1 MAKSGWEDT
10 HPDFALTR
18 VLTRVM
24 RINISNFI
32 KAMCGSEF
40 QRSSL
45 EKDTLSVG
53 DKLLGRVLEIKNS
66 GKALIDFGR
75 FRALART
82 QFPVREGDVIDV
94 KVLEK
99 GIPIK
104 LGLNNPAQ
112 EVSQQAKKMLSLS
125 QFPSENI
132 LEKVQL
138 ETKKVLD
145 HTNGILKGRAVPIY
159 VKDILTRIATHFGP
173 MHIGKNSPNLGS
185 QLKSY
190 IENSGIFFE
199 KKIENVII
207 KSFDTNGKTSQ
218 KELSESPEIRNIIRK
233 DLKPNILMLKDFL
246 DRNGLILKILGTKN
260 LEAIRSTVEK
270 LLAEIVTQQGDTTVK
285 HDRLESAHTLTY
297 ALPLEKSNQRAKL
310 KVYYSKK
317 NKGKSDEGFKVSLLL
332 EMDKI
337 GRIRTDFFLMDK
349 DLNITFFVSDRMI
362 KEYVDDHSGK
372 IVGSLRNHFER
383 LTLNVMISVNEIEE
397 FEMKDPGEMSTGIVD
412 LRV

>member
-1 MAKSGWEDT
+1 MK
-10 HPDFALTR
+10 
-18 VLTRVM
+18 
-24 RINISNFI
+24 INISNLI
-32 KAMCGSEF
+32 RATCSSEL

-45 EKDTLSVG
+45 EKDTLKVG
-53 DKLLGRVLEIKNS
+53 DNLLGRVLEIKNS

-112 EVSQQAKKMLSLS
+112 EISQQAKKMLSLI

-132 LEKVQL
+132 LEKLQS

-145 HTNGILKGRAVPIY
+145 QTNGIFKGRAIPVY
-159 VKDILTRIATHFGP
+159 VIDILTRISTHFGP
-173 MHIGKNSPNLGS
+173 MNIGKNSPILVS

-207 KSFDTNGKTSQ
+207 KSFETNEKTSP
-218 KELSESPEIRNIIRK
+218 KELRESPGIRDIIRK
-233 DLKPNILMLKDFL
+233 DLKPNILILKDFL
-246 DRNGLILKILGTKN
+246 DRNGLMLKILGTKN
-260 LEAIRSTVEK
+260 LESIRSTVER
-270 LLAEIVTQQGDTTVK
+270 LLAEMGTQQGDTTVR

-310 KVYYSKK
+310 KVFYSKK
-317 NKGKSDEGFKVSLLL
+317 NKGKSEEGFKVSLLL
-332 EMDKI
+332 AMDKI
-337 GRIRTDFFLMDK
+337 GQIRTDFFLMDK
-349 DLNITFFVSDRMI
+349 DLNITFFVNDRKI
-362 KEYVDDHSGK
+362 KEYLDDHSEK
-372 IVGSLRNHFER
+372 IMGSLRNHFKR
-383 LTLNVMISVNEIEE
+383 LTLNVNISENEIEE
-397 FEMKDPGEMSTGIVD
+397 FEMKDPGVMSAGIVD

>member
-1 MAKSGWEDT
+1 MK
-10 HPDFALTR
+10 
-18 VLTRVM
+18 
-24 RINISNFI
+24 INISNLI
-32 KAMCGSEF
+32 KAMCRSEF

-45 EKDTLSVG
+45 EKDTLRVG
-53 DKLLGRVLEIKNS
+53 DNLLGRVLEIKNG

-99 GIPIK
+99 GTPIK
-104 LGLNNPAQ
+104 LGLNTPAQ
-112 EVSQQAKKMLSLS
+112 EISEQAKKMLNLI

-132 LEKVQL
+132 LGKLQS

-145 HTNGILKGRAVPIY
+145 HTNGIFKGKTVPTY
-159 VKDILTRIATHFGP
+159 VKDILARISVHFGP
-173 MHIGKNSPNLGS
+173 MNISKNSSKLGS

-207 KSFDTNGKTSQ
+207 KAFETNEKTSP
-218 KELSESPEIRNIIRK
+218 KELRESPEIRDIIRK
-233 DLKPNILMLKDFL
+233 DLKANILILKDFL
-246 DRNGLILKILGTKN
+246 DKNGLMLKILGTKN
-260 LEAIRSTVEK
+260 LEAIKGTVER
-270 LLAEIVTQQGDTTVK
+270 LLAEMVTQQSDTTLR
-285 HDRLESAHTLTY
+285 HDRLESAHALTY
-297 ALPLEKSNQRAKL
+297 ALPIESNQKAKL

-317 NKGKSDEGFKVSLLL
+317 NKGKSEEGFKVSLLL
-332 EMDKI
+332 AMDKI

-349 DLNITFFVSDRMI
+349 DLGITFFVNDQKI
-362 KEYVDDHSGK
+362 KEYVDDHSEK
-372 IVGSLRNHFER
+372 IVGSLRNHFKR
-383 LTLNVMISVNEIEE
+383 LTLNVMVSVDEIEA
-397 FEMKDPGEMSTGIVD
+397 FEIKDPGVSTGIVD

>member
-1 MAKSGWEDT
+1 MARSGWEDI
-10 HPDFALTR
+10 HPDFALTQ
-18 VLTRVM
+18 VLARVM

-66 GKALIDFGR
+66 GKALIDFGK

-112 EVSQQAKKMLSLS
+112 GVSQQAKKMLSLS

-132 LEKVQL
+132 LEKLQL

-207 KSFDTNGKTSQ
+207 KSFDTNGKTSP

-246 DRNGLILKILGTKN
+246 DRNGLMLKILGTKN

-270 LLAEIVTQQGDTTVK
+270 LLAEIATQQGDTTVK

-317 NKGKSDEGFKVSLLL
+317 NKGKSEEGFKASLLL

-337 GRIRTDFFLMDK
+337 GQIRTDFFLMDR
-349 DLNITFFVSDRMI
+349 DLNITFFVSDRKT
-362 KEYVDDHSGK
+362 KEYVDDHSEK

-383 LTLNVMISVNEIEE
+383 LTLNVMISANEIEE
-397 FEMKDPGEMSTGIVD
+397 FKMKDPGEMSTGIVD

>member
-1 MAKSGWEDT
+1 M
-10 HPDFALTR
+10 TR
-18 VLTRVM
+18 VLAHVM

-45 EKDTLSVG
+45 EKDTLNVG

-82 QFPVREGDVIDV
+82 QFPVRKGDVIDV

-190 IENSGIFFE
+190 IENSG
-199 KKIENVII
+199 
-207 KSFDTNGKTSQ
+207 
-218 KELSESPEIRNIIRK
+218 
-233 DLKPNILMLKDFL
+233 MFL
-246 DRNGLILKILGTKN
+246 PIC
-260 LEAIRSTVEK
+260 
-270 LLAEIVTQQGDTTVK
+270 
-285 HDRLESAHTLTY
+285 
-297 ALPLEKSNQRAKL
+297 
-310 KVYYSKK
+310 
-317 NKGKSDEGFKVSLLL
+317 
-332 EMDKI
+332 I
-337 GRIRTDFFLMDK
+337 GPK
-349 DLNITFFVSDRMI
+349 
-362 KEYVDDHSGK
+362 
-372 IVGSLRNHFER
+372 
-383 LTLNVMISVNEIEE
+383 
-397 FEMKDPGEMSTGIVD
+397 
-412 LRV
+412 